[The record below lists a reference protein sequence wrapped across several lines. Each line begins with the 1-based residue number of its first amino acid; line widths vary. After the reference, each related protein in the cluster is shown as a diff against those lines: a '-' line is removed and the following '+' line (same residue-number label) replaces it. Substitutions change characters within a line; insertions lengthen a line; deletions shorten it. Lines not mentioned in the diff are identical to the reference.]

1 MISKVKKI
9 IFGRDVEL
17 SERLFRMILIV
28 GETISL
34 IAIVECLF
42 LVDMPTIVLPLFVNA
57 VVMGIAMLV
66 TLKYNKSNIASILVG
81 LELIVVVFPAMF
93 FACGAVH
100 SGAMVWFALELVY
113 VFIMF
118 SGKKLFAFTSLCL
131 VMDVLTYAV
140 AYYHPEFIIS
150 LDSKADVY
158 LDSLFSTVAVGLAV
172 GGILKFHIRLFKV
185 ERSIVLSQNDEL
197 EKMSNSKNAFYANMS
212 HEIRTPIHTIIGL
225 NEMILR
231 ENPEGKTMEY
241 ATNIQV
247 ASKMLLNLVNDIL
260 DISQIEMKKMEII
273 PAPYNTR
280 GMFEELVD
288 MIQIRMKEKKLDLYV
303 ELDQNL
309 PSVLMGDE
317 KRIKQVLLNI
327 LTNAVKYTEK
337 GSVTFSA
344 YGEPAGEKKVRLKIA
359 IADTGIGIKKEDLE
373 SLYDIFKRVDEK
385 KNARIEG
392 SGLGLS
398 ISKQFLDLMGGEI
411 TVDSIY
417 TKGSTFTI
425 TLEQEVVDSKPV
437 GQIDFLEK
445 KHANVYKYKP
455 AFEAPE
461 GRILIVDDNSINIA
475 MEEQLLKETKLQIDV
490 ARSGLECLKK
500 TKQKYYHL
508 ILMDY
513 QMADMTGAETLKEL
527 RKQENGLCRESYVLL
542 LTAASTSD
550 AKRIVEESGF
560 DGFLEKPI
568 TGKQLEK
575 EIMKFLPKD
584 IIEYQYTEN
593 ASGKNEQKIQKT
605 YEHKKKRLYI
615 TTDCVCDLPEDYLE
629 KYDIKVIYFY
639 IKTEKGRFADTKEI
653 SSDNLMEYMK
663 EPNGIACANSIT
675 VEEYE
680 EFFAEAL
687 TQAEHVI
694 HISTAQYAGKSYGAA
709 ITAAKGFGH
718 VQVIDAGHISCGQG
732 LVVLYAAK
740 LAQQGYSKEK
750 VCEEIERCKGQID
763 THFLM
768 PSIRFF
774 YQNGY
779 TDKMTAKLCNLF
791 EAHPVLAMHQSKL
804 VVTGI
809 RTGNLETSWKRFIRF
824 HLRNKNKIC
833 TDIVFIT
840 YVGCT
845 VKQLEM
851 LQEEV
856 LKCVPFEKVII
867 QKSCFS
873 TACSSGQL
881 TIGLSYYKLK

>member
-605 YEHKKKRLYI
+605 YEHKKRGYI
-615 TTDCVCDLPEDYLE
+615 S
-629 KYDIKVIYFY
+629 
-639 IKTEKGRFADTKEI
+639 R
-653 SSDNLMEYMK
+653 
-663 EPNGIACANSIT
+663 
-675 VEEYE
+675 
-680 EFFAEAL
+680 
-687 TQAEHVI
+687 Q
-694 HISTAQYAGKSYGAA
+694 
-709 ITAAKGFGH
+709 
-718 VQVIDAGHISCGQG
+718 
-732 LVVLYAAK
+732 
-740 LAQQGYSKEK
+740 
-750 VCEEIERCKGQID
+750 
-763 THFLM
+763 
-768 PSIRFF
+768 
-774 YQNGY
+774 
-779 TDKMTAKLCNLF
+779 
-791 EAHPVLAMHQSKL
+791 
-804 VVTGI
+804 
-809 RTGNLETSWKRFIRF
+809 
-824 HLRNKNKIC
+824 
-833 TDIVFIT
+833 IVFAI
-840 YVGCT
+840 CR
-845 VKQLEM
+845 K
-851 LQEEV
+851 
-856 LKCVPFEKVII
+856 II
-867 QKSCFS
+867 
-873 TACSSGQL
+873 
-881 TIGLSYYKLK
+881 